1 MGSTI
6 IMQDVLLEVV
16 EEKEF
21 PEWKPM
27 KPSQLVIGSHQEK
40 EEVEKIPVEFDN
52 VLQDKP
58 GLTYVIEHTIYAK
71 SERPIKLTSYHNHY
85 AYIDKSTINV
95 DLKL

>member
-1 MGSTI
+1 
-6 IMQDVLLEVV
+6 MQDVLLGVV
-16 EEKEF
+16 EEKDF

-27 KPSQLVIGSHQEK
+27 KPSQLVIGHQEK
-40 EEVEKIPVEFDN
+40 EEVEKIPVEFEN

-58 GLTYVIEHTIYAK
+58 GLTYVIEHTIHAK
-71 SERPIKLTSYHNHY
+71 SERPIKLPSYYYNHY